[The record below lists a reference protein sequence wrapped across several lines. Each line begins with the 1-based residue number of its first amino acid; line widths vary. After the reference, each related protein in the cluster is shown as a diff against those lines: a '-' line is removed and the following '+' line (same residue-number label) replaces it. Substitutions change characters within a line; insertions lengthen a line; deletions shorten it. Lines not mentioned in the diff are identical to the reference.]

1 PNARI
6 EHSLVTGGC
15 EVCGDVENSVLFHS
29 VTVEEGACVRY
40 SILMPGTTVKA
51 GAVIEY
57 SIVAENAVIGE
68 NARVGT
74 PPNSMNPDWGIS
86 VIAGDVKVGQGA
98 VVPAHAMVTKN
109 VKGAVQ
115 K

>member
-1 PNARI
+1 
-6 EHSLVTGGC
+6 
-15 EVCGDVENSVLFHS
+15 
-29 VTVEEGACVRY
+29 
-40 SILMPGTTVKA
+40 VKA